1 MKTVYKKIAV
11 AITAL
16 FVVSLSFLPFAKRVK
31 AEDINDPTY
40 SDAYTVTTINIGQL
54 LTFEDLD
61 TTNSPL
67 YILSPMQIKTYGIKQ
82 GASGVDV
89 LHDTFTTYTTNAG
102 VEGVYELP
110 FGQTS
115 NSFVAF
121 TLYSPA
127 KNTSITNYFRYTM
140 NELQVKDEIT
150 QVIQGEVSSYT
161 IGPYKSNDLLPHPN
175 GFYVEIKF
183 TNGTKRYNFY
193 IMGLKFTGVTK
204 AITTAVKIN
213 SASTVES
220 YLQGKQ
226 DGYKTGYNNGY
237 DAGKTDG
244 EKTGYNT
251 GYTAGYNEGR
261 VAPQYSFKEFFIG
274 LGDAFVTIYTSM
286 LNYEFLGIN
295 IAGLIGTVVVIVTI
309 LIVVKVVLNK

>member
-1 MKTVYKKIAV
+1 MKTVYKKIAIT
-11 AITAL
+11 ITAL
-16 FVVSLSFLPFAKRVK
+16 FVISLSFIPFAKRAK

-61 TTNSPL
+61 STNSPL
-67 YILSPMQIKTYGIKQ
+67 YILSPMQIKTYGIKK
-82 GASGVDV
+82 GVSDV
-89 LHDTFTTYTTNAG
+89 EILNDTFTTYKTNTG
-102 VEGVYELP
+102 VEGVYSLP
-110 FGQTS
+110 FGNTS
-115 NSFVAF
+115 DSYGVY
-121 TLYSPA
+121 TLFSPA
-127 KNTSITNYFRYTM
+127 KNTSITNYFRYTLM
-140 NELQVKDEIT
+140 ELECKDEIT

-161 IGPYKSNDLLPHPN
+161 IAPYKSNNLLPYPD
-175 GFYVEIKF
+175 GFYIEIKF

-193 IMGLKFTGVTK
+193 IMGYKFTGVTN

-226 DGYKTGYNNGY
+226 DGYKAGYNNGY
-237 DAGKTDG
+237 ETGKTDG
-244 EKTGYNT
+244 AKTGYNT

-286 LNYEFLGIN
+286 LNYDFLGIN